1 MSEQRAGKRRNPKG
15 AVVLI
20 APYPSAEQIQ
30 ALLAGPADT
39 PVVMV
44 NLLRFKDRA
53 DAPDEGIAGV
63 DAYKLYGEP
72 MRRIVEEA
80 GGRFLWMG
88 RVDSF
93 VIGASDTPFDA
104 IALVEYPSR
113 RAFVEIVNDPRVR
126 EIGAHRAAGLEG
138 QWLVA
143 TTAGPL

>member
-1 MSEQRAGKRRNPKG
+1 MR
-15 AVVLI
+15 I
-20 APYPSAEQIQ
+20 AQYPTPEQIQ
-30 ALLAGPADT
+30 ELLRGPADV

-44 NLLRFKDRA
+44 NLLRFKPRA
-53 DAPDEGIAGV
+53 DAPDEGLAGV
-63 DAYKLYGEP
+63 GAYMLYGEP
-72 MRRIVEEA
+72 MRRIVEER

-93 VIGASDTPFDA
+93 VIGASDAPFDA
-104 IALVEYPSR
+104 VALVEYPSR

-138 QWLVA
+138 QWLIA

>member
-1 MSEQRAGKRRNPKG
+1 MRIDQYPK
-15 AVVLI
+15 
-20 APYPSAEQIQ
+20 PEQIQ
-30 ALLAGPADT
+30 ELLRGPADV

-44 NLLRFKDRA
+44 NLLRFKQRA
-53 DAPDEGIAGV
+53 DAPDEGLAGV
-63 DAYKLYGEP
+63 DAYMLYGEP
-72 MRRIVEEA
+72 MRRIVEER

-93 VIGASDTPFDA
+93 VIGASDVPFDA
-104 IALVEYPSR
+104 VALMEYPSR

-138 QWLVA
+138 QWLIA

>member
-1 MSEQRAGKRRNPKG
+1 MR
-15 AVVLI
+15 I
-20 APYPSAEQIQ
+20 AQYPTPAQIQ
-30 ALLAGPADT
+30 ELLAGPPDV

-44 NLLRFKDRA
+44 NLLRFKERA
-53 DAPDEGIAGV
+53 DAPDETLAGV
-63 DAYKLYGEP
+63 EAYRLYGEP
-72 MRRIVEEA
+72 MRRIVEER

-88 RVDSF
+88 RVDSV

-138 QWLVA
+138 QWLIA

>member
-1 MSEQRAGKRRNPKG
+1 
-15 AVVLI
+15 VVI
-20 APYPSAEQIQ
+20 AQYPTPEQIRE
-30 ALLAGPADT
+30 LLRGPSDA

-44 NLLRFKDRA
+44 NLLRFKERA
-53 DAPDEGIAGV
+53 GAPDEGASGME
-63 DAYKLYGEP
+63 AYRRYGEP
-72 MRRIVEEA
+72 MRRIVEER

-88 RVDSF
+88 HVDSF

-104 IALVEYPSR
+104 VALVEYPSR
-113 RAFVEIVNDPRVR
+113 RVFVEIVNDPRVR

>member
-15 AVVLI
+15 AVMLI
-20 APYPSAEQIQ
+20 AQYPSAEQIQ

-93 VIGASDTPFDA
+93 VIGASDTLFDA

-113 RAFVEIVNDPRVR
+113 RAFVEIVNDRRVR